1 MGGDPV
7 NWSILSPSLVHSL
20 VGGMGEVEVRE
31 GRRGSSF
38 VEVREGRRGSS
49 SVEVREGR
57 RGSSRVEVRVSQGS
71 QEMRDTDILAKQSW
85 AVEHV
90 EQTQVPDRVF

>member
-20 VGGMGEVEVRE
+20 VGGMGEVDVRE
-31 GRRGSSF
+31 GRRGSSC
-38 VEVREGRRGSS
+38 
-49 SVEVREGR
+49 
-57 RGSSRVEVRVSQGS
+57 VEVRVWQGS

-90 EQTQVPDRVF
+90 EQTQVPFLWQN

>member
-1 MGGDPV
+1 MTGGQLGGDPV

-31 GRRGSSF
+31 GRRC
-38 VEVREGRRGSS
+38 SS

-90 EQTQVPDRVF
+90 EQTQVLDRVF